1 MITTSDSRSS
11 RGIEGM
17 LVGALLAGGILAPL
31 AFFFKSYLGVYDL
44 VAGVIAG
51 AIVGFILKACIP
63 KGFPI
68 PKNITTFTC
77 LGMSAFCFWVIIDGI
92 ITGEIHDLPRRRAG
106 VGKGFA
112 RMWSWKSDPIDF
124 TFLLFMWTL
133 GGALCVGIP
142 LWYYLKAIREA
153 SRDDSLP
160 NPTKLQITF
169 AEWEKLSKN
178 TQGIV
183 VFIIAVSSMLVVF
196 YLLVLLKS

>member
-1 MITTSDSRSS
+1 
-11 RGIEGM
+11 M
-17 LVGALLAGGILAPL
+17 LVGALLAGAVLAPL

-68 PKNITTFTC
+68 PKNIITFTC
-77 LGMSAFCFWVIIDGI
+77 IGMSTFCFWVIIDGI

-124 TFLLFMWTL
+124 SFLVFMWTL

-142 LWYYLKAIREA
+142 LWYYLRSDPRNFTGRLFAQFHKASNHFCRMGEIIKKHAGNRRVYNRCIVNI
-153 SRDDSLP
+153 S
-160 NPTKLQITF
+160 TF
-169 AEWEKLSKN
+169 LFACSAE
-178 TQGIV
+178 IV
-183 VFIIAVSSMLVVF
+183 KQA
-196 YLLVLLKS
+196 